1 MKLSDCRPG
10 EGGTIE
16 RVGGAGRTLQRLLE
30 LGIVEGRAV
39 RVIRV
44 APLGDPI
51 EVRLGDA
58 LLSLRRSEAASV
70 EVAP

>member
-1 MKLSDCRPG
+1 
-10 EGGTIE
+10 
-16 RVGGAGRTLQRLLE
+16 VGGAGRTLQRLLE

>member
-10 EGGTIE
+10 QGGTIE
-16 RVGGAGRTLQRLLE
+16 SVGGAGRTLQRLLE

-44 APLGDPI
+44 APLGDPM

-58 LLSLRRSEAASV
+58 LLSLRRSEAEAV
-70 EVAP
+70 EVSG